1 MLVKNKFILFLTT
14 IFLLCGCSASN
25 DRQCI
30 RFDLCDYKNIDITAD
45 MYLVTDSELNTAMTM
60 YAVST
65 DTGLEDYTGLTDAIV
80 NQYFGYDTVIEL
92 KEKALLDIV
101 SHRIIDAIYAKILS
115 SSYMDFHY
123 NDPIFE
129 DYYARRL
136 TSVEHQANQENMNIS
151 DFLKNHH
158 QITEEAFKESEI
170 DFYVTICIIKEI
182 LNSENHPIPQ
192 SEINSYRSNLA
203 LELGCSIDETHKS
216 VLDEDLFYAIAE
228 STIYELIED
237 WYMVDI
243 HDAYD
248 EARQSLDSFD
258 LPSQCTAHL
267 YSIVWTM

>member
-1 MLVKNKFILFLTT
+1 MLVKNKFIVFLTA

-25 DRQCI
+25 DRQYI
-30 RFDLCDYKNIDITAD
+30 RFDLCDYKNMDITAD
-45 MYLVTDSELNTAMTM
+45 MYLVTDGELNTAMTM

-65 DTGLEDYTGLTDAIV
+65 DTGLEDYTGLTDEIV
-80 NQYFGYDTVIEL
+80 NLYFGYETVIEL

-101 SHRIIDAIYAKILS
+101 SHRIIDAVYAKILS

-123 NDPIFE
+123 SDPIFE

-136 TSVEHQANQENMNIS
+136 ASIEHQANQENMNIS
-151 DFLKNHH
+151 DFLEHYY
-158 QITEEAFKESEI
+158 QMTEESFKESEI

-182 LNSENHPIPQ
+182 LNQENHPIPQ
-192 SEINSYRSNLA
+192 SEIDIYRSNLA
-203 LELGCSIDETHKS
+203 QESGCTIDETHKS

-228 STIYELIED
+228 STIYELIEE

-248 EARQSLDSFD
+248 KARQSLGSFD
-258 LPSQCTAHL
+258 LPS
-267 YSIVWTM
+267 

>member
-1 MLVKNKFILFLTT
+1 
-14 IFLLCGCSASN
+14 
-25 DRQCI
+25 
-30 RFDLCDYKNIDITAD
+30 

-123 NDPIFE
+123 SDPTFE

-151 DFLKNHH
+151 DFLKHYY
-158 QITEEAFKESEI
+158 QMTEEAFKESEI
-170 DFYVTICIIKEI
+170 DSLSVRFLSKFH
-182 LNSENHPIPQ
+182 NSSIPVFLKIVNHPPRRLPFFQCWGI
-192 SEINSYRSNLA
+192 
-203 LELGCSIDETHKS
+203 LEESLNKS
-216 VLDEDLFYAIAE
+216 KRLVLIWE
-228 STIYELIED
+228 
-237 WYMVDI
+237 MG
-243 HDAYD
+243 
-248 EARQSLDSFD
+248 
-258 LPSQCTAHL
+258 L
-267 YSIVWTM
+267 Y